1 MTLDGF
7 PSPGG
12 SKVLWATIMEEV
24 ETASGATVAAD
35 FLPLTTDMA
44 PPTTWLTPPPG
55 GKAEKSGVVER
66 ASIEAS
72 GAMGGGISL
81 E

>member
-1 MTLDGF
+1 M
-7 PSPGG
+7 
-12 SKVLWATIMEEV
+12 WATIMEEV

-44 PPTTWLTPPPG
+44 PPITWPTPPG

-66 ASIEAS
+66 DSIEAR
-72 GAMGGGISL
+72 GAMGGGINL